1 VDGPAARYAYRRFG
15 KTESLPLVF
24 CTRFRATIDHW
35 DPALVDLLA
44 AEREII
50 VFDNVG
56 TGASTGTT
64 PATIQGLAD
73 DGDYHEVTTR
83 CRASGPRS
91 PADWNEPGFPVPI
104 AGPGEG
110 RGRNDAVEAWPAWQA
125 LIALKHRV
133 AR

>member
-1 VDGPAARYAYRRFG
+1 MTTTAASPFLSDAVEPQYVHGPAARYAYRRFG

-35 DPALVDLLA
+35 DPALLDLLA

-73 DGDYHEVTTR
+73 GAVQFIEALGLTQV
-83 CRASGPRS
+83 ALLGWSVG
-91 PADWNEPGFPVPI
+91 GFV
-104 AGPGEG
+104 GQT
-110 RGRNDAVEAWPAWQA
+110 VA
-125 LIALKHRV
+125 LDRPDLVRRLV
-133 AR
+133 